1 MKIITGPVVPGHRI
15 LAVDGDALYK
25 IGEKIFNENGT
36 VNSKIVKINLKIV
49 IGAGGSGIILK
60 KPNANQPT
68 PPKVARMQSY
78 VIKMSKIDPKIMEN
92 WNPNRIGKKLDG
104 TDGEYSYVTR
114 DYKTELED
122 KEFRLLNGIES
133 RNIKL
138 TIDKITAKGS
148 STSNIL
154 TPSRTIIQK
163 IKEQWFIINGKINYI
178 N

>member
-1 MKIITGPVVPGHRI
+1 MKIVTGPVVPGHRI
-15 LAVDGDALYK
+15 LAVDGDDLYK
-25 IGEKIFNENGT
+25 IGEKIFNENGN
-36 VNSKIVKINLKIV
+36 VNSKIVKINLQIV
-49 IGAGGSGIILK
+49 IGAGGSGIVLK

-104 TDGEYSYVTR
+104 TDNYGW
-114 DYKTELED
+114 TELDD
-122 KEFRLLNGIES
+122 KESRLFNGIES
-133 RNIKL
+133 RNVKL
-138 TIDKITAKGS
+138 TVDKLTEDGS

-154 TPSRTIIQK
+154 IPSRTIIQK
-163 IKEQWFIINGKINYI
+163 IKEQWFIINGKINYK